1 MTQQRCCICLHCQEE
16 FRPDHRNIGRQKYCS
31 KPECQKASKAVSQS
45 RWLGKPEN
53 QDYFKGPDHVQR
65 VRQWREKHP
74 GYWKRPRVLQDT
86 CKSKPVENAE
96 KTGQSQAS
104 PLQEGAYKS
113 KPVENAEKTGQSQAS
128 PLQDVLTG
136 QHPVLIGLISSL
148 TGSTLQEDI
157 VRTAM
162 RFVQLGQDI
171 LSGHNDIHGGRHG
184 SQIRYSP

>member
-65 VRQWREKHP
+65 VREWREKHP
-74 GYWKRPRVLQDT
+74 GYWKRPHALQDT
-86 CKSKPVENAE
+86 CKSKPVENE
-96 KTGQSQAS
+96 
-104 PLQEGAYKS
+104 
-113 KPVENAEKTGQSQAS
+113 EKTGQSQAS
-128 PLQDVLTG
+128 PLQDILTG

-157 VRTAM
+157 VRTAI

-171 LSGHNDIHGGRHG
+171 LSGHNHIHGGRHG
-184 SQIRYSP
+184 TKIRHPP

>member
-65 VRQWREKHP
+65 VREWREKHP
-74 GYWKRPRVLQDT
+74 GYWKRPNALQGA
-86 CKSKPVENAE
+86 CKSKPVENE
-96 KTGQSQAS
+96 
-104 PLQEGAYKS
+104 
-113 KPVENAEKTGQSQAS
+113 EKTGQSQAS
-128 PLQDVLTG
+128 PLQDILTG

-148 TGSTLQEDI
+148 TGSTLQEFPADPE
-157 VRTAM
+157 AN
-162 RFVQLGQDI
+162 FPA
-171 LSGHNDIHGGRHG
+171 LSEP
-184 SQIRYSP
+184 S

>member
-1 MTQQRCCICLHCQEE
+1 MTQQRCCICLHCQAE

-31 KPECQKASKAVSQS
+31 RPRCKKVSKAASQS
-45 RWLGKPEN
+45 RWLGRPEN

-65 VRQWREKHP
+65 VREWRKKHP
-74 GYWKRPRVLQDT
+74 GYWKRPYALQDS
-86 CKSKPVENAE
+86 CKTKPVENEE
-96 KTGQSQAS
+96 KI
-104 PLQEGAYKS
+104 
-113 KPVENAEKTGQSQAS
+113 GQSQAS
-128 PLQDVLTG
+128 PLQDILTG

-148 TGSTLQEDI
+148 TGSTLQDDI

-184 SQIRYSP
+184 SQIRHPP